1 MIVKKWF
8 WILPFFFLLMGNLNI
23 YGESL
28 QSFDAQIQVNESTP
42 STNDNYFDL
51 QLKPGQESTLNVLVT
66 NLKETEI
73 TIIPSFNRAKTNQ
86 LGVVEYSGRNQDR
99 PNNLPIDIEKIVSVD
114 KQKFTLAGHEQKK
127 IPLTIKMPE
136 KDFDGVIAGGLYL
149 QEEPKKD
156 IQGNIQHVFSREI
169 AVLLK
174 TQLNKIQPNL
184 ELKKAAPTQINQ
196 RNAIK
201 ATLENTNAA
210 YLSSAR
216 IHYEIKK
223 EQQQTPVLTGTQ
235 PISFAPNSGTD
246 YLIFLEGKEFE
257 PGTYQLMTNVKN
269 KEINWQQ
276 KINFTISQK
285 TAATYNEQNISTKKD
300 EPQNN
305 WLLWL
310 AGGIIFALVLI
321 IVFLLY
327 IVKKKKR

>member
-1 MIVKKWF
+1 MKKWF

-210 YLSSAR
+210 YLVLVYTMRS
-216 IHYEIKK
+216 KK
-223 EQQQTPVLTGTQ
+223 
-235 PISFAPNSGTD
+235 N
-246 YLIFLEGKEFE
+246 
-257 PGTYQLMTNVKN
+257 NN
-269 KEINWQQ
+269 K
-276 KINFTISQK
+276 
-285 TAATYNEQNISTKKD
+285 
-300 EPQNN
+300 PQ
-305 WLLWL
+305 
-310 AGGIIFALVLI
+310 
-321 IVFLLY
+321 Y
-327 IVKKKKR
+327 